1 MELRQLEYY
10 VAVVQHGSILQ
21 AASALN
27 LSQPPLSVAMKQLEQ
42 ELGTPLFF
50 RGARRIQL
58 TAAGERFY
66 SAGPGHSQPDGRHA
80 PGDHRLCPG
89 TGGRPAPGRGLL
101 LCRFLIISK
110 TFPFRCTASE
120 NAISDRRRQYV

>member
-50 RGARRIQL
+50 RSTADPTHRGRRAL
-58 TAAGERFY
+58 L

>member
-66 SAGPGHSQPDGRHA
+66 QRALDILSLTRHA

-89 TGGRPAPGRGLL
+89 TGGRPALGRGFLL
-101 LCRFLIISK
+101 RRFLIISK
-110 TFPFRCTASE
+110 TVPFRGPASE
-120 NAISDRRRQYV
+120 NALSDRRRQYV

>member
-66 SAGPGHSQPDGRHA
+66 QRALDIRAGRSPAMPRDRGASCAWARFPPPPLPYYIQDCSVSRPSIRKCVIRSTKA
-80 PGDHRLCPG
+80 IRL
-89 TGGRPAPGRGLL
+89 
-101 LCRFLIISK
+101 
-110 TFPFRCTASE
+110 
-120 NAISDRRRQYV
+120 NN

>member
-66 SAGPGHSQPDGRHA
+66 QRALDILSLTEDTRREITGYAQGQ
-80 PGDHRLCPG
+80 
-89 TGGRPAPGRGLL
+89 GGRPALGRGFLL
-101 LCRFLIISK
+101 RRFLIISK
-110 TFPFRCTASE
+110 TVPFRRPASE
-120 NAISDRRRQYV
+120 NALSDRRRQYV

>member
-66 SAGPGHSQPDGRHA
+66 QRALDILSLTEDTRREITGYAQGQ
-80 PGDHRLCPG
+80 
-89 TGGRPAPGRGLL
+89 GGRPAPGRGLL